1 MKQRNASDGT
11 GQHKSA
17 AGRGQGLLEPA
28 LLAVLASRPS
38 HGYELQRAVEELSG
52 GLVCM
57 DSGGMYRILR
67 RLEEDGFVASNWAEG
82 DHGPQRRRYELTS
95 TGRALLKEW
104 VERLRRRDEVIHS
117 VIELVE
123 HSLGSVAGASART
136 RSRETDNSKEI

>member
-1 MKQRNASDGT
+1 VRAREKNAGT
-11 GQHKSA
+11 SRQKSTG
-17 AGRGQGLLEPA
+17 GRGQGLLEPA
-28 LLAVLASRPS
+28 VLAVLASRPS

-57 DSGGMYRILR
+57 DSGGMYRVLR

-82 DHGPQRRRYELTS
+82 DHGPQRRCYELTGE
-95 TGRALLKEW
+95 GRALLEQW

-123 HSLGSVAGASART
+123 RSLGSVAEASA
-136 RSRETDNSKEI
+136 

>member
-1 MKQRNASDGT
+1 MRARDRSAGT
-11 GQHKSA
+11 SQQKST

-57 DSGGMYRILR
+57 DSGGMYRVLR
-67 RLEEDGFVASNWAEG
+67 RLEEDGFVASNWGEG
-82 DHGPQRRRYELTS
+82 DHGPQRRSYGLTS
-95 TGRALLKEW
+95 TGRALLEEW
-104 VERLRRRDEVIHS
+104 IERLRRRDEVIHS

-136 RSRETDNSKEI
+136 RS